1 MTAHRARALF
11 AQHGPALIPGA
22 IVVGLMI
29 VWAIHDGGYDADT
42 WYWGALLAL
51 ATLAVVVVAGAARAE
66 GLPRAALIAIG
77 CFAAYVAW
85 SYLSITWAASPGDAL
100 QGSNRALLYLIVFT
114 LMVALPWTPEAA
126 LAALVAFTLAVGAI
140 AVVILLRFASADQV
154 SQLLLDGRLAA
165 PTGYFNASVALF
177 SLDAFLGIALAA
189 RRELPGLLRGT
200 LIGVAC
206 AGLQLAVVGQSR
218 GWLFTL
224 PLVAVVSI
232 AVLSD
237 RLRVVAAAILPIA
250 AAVIPVHR
258 LLGVYNAPAGS
269 ATQAHA
275 ATRAGKAGLILSAA
289 AMVLAT
295 LVVWAESLIRPRPL
309 SRRRR
314 LQVGA
319 VVTALAI
326 GVGAAGAAAA
336 THGDPIHFLVRQW
349 NGFSHPPSAA
359 GSGSHFATVG
369 SGRYDFWRVA
379 LHAALTHPIGG
390 LGQDNFADYYVL
402 HRRTTEEPAWT
413 HSLEL
418 RLLAHTGFVG
428 AALFAAFVV
437 AAIAAALRTRRRADS
452 ELTRALAGVAMLPVV
467 GWLIYGSVDWF
478 WEMPALSGPALGFL
492 GVAVALS
499 RTAVSGPS
507 EDRAETAPRRPA
519 RILAG
524 TILGGAALIAAAVV
538 LGLPYLSVR
547 EVSTASDVAARN
559 PTTALS
565 DLSKAAD
572 LNPLS
577 ADPGRLGGTIA
588 LRHGLFDEAEH
599 RFRQAID
606 REPGG
611 WYAWLGAG
619 LAASAL
625 GDNVQA
631 QHDFEVAARIDKDQ
645 PAVHEALARVNTTHP
660 LTPAEAFKLLVVV
673 D

>member
-100 QGSNRALLYLIVFT
+100 QGSNRALLYLIVFA

-177 SLDAFLGIALAA
+177 SLDAFLAIALAA
-189 RRELPGLLRGT
+189 RPELPGLLRGT

-269 ATQAHA
+269 AIQAHA

-295 LVVWAESLIRPRPL
+295 LVAWAESLIRPRPL

-319 VVTALAI
+319 RRHRARDRRRRS
-326 GVGAAGAAAA
+326 G
-336 THGDPIHFLVRQW
+336 
-349 NGFSHPPSAA
+349 
-359 GSGSHFATVG
+359 GSGGDS
-369 SGRYDFWRVA
+369 
-379 LHAALTHPIGG
+379 
-390 LGQDNFADYYVL
+390 
-402 HRRTTEEPAWT
+402 RRPNPFPRQAVE
-413 HSLEL
+413 
-418 RLLAHTGFVG
+418 RLQ
-428 AALFAAFVV
+428 
-437 AAIAAALRTRRRADS
+437 
-452 ELTRALAGVAMLPVV
+452 P
-467 GWLIYGSVDWF
+467 
-478 WEMPALSGPALGFL
+478 PALG
-492 GVAVALS
+492 S
-499 RTAVSGPS
+499 RIRV
-507 EDRAETAPRRPA
+507 
-519 RILAG
+519 
-524 TILGGAALIAAAVV
+524 
-538 LGLPYLSVR
+538 
-547 EVSTASDVAARN
+547 
-559 PTTALS
+559 
-565 DLSKAAD
+565 
-572 LNPLS
+572 
-577 ADPGRLGGTIA
+577 A
-588 LRHGLFDEAEH
+588 LRHGRERPLRLLEG
-599 RFRQAID
+599 RPPRRID
-606 REPGG
+606 ASDRRSRPGQLRRLLRAFTVARPRSRRGPTASSCACSRIRASSERRCSRRSWWRRSRPRCAPAGVPTASSREPSPASPCCRWSGG
-611 WYAWLGAG
+611 
-619 LAASAL
+619 
-625 GDNVQA
+625 
-631 QHDFEVAARIDKDQ
+631 
-645 PAVHEALARVNTTHP
+645 
-660 LTPAEAFKLLVVV
+660 
-673 D
+673 